1 MAIEK
6 KIKESEAAYLSDRFE
21 SGSAEEVLQW
31 TFGEFDDGAAICTSF
46 QTDGVVIIDM
56 AHKAGLQ
63 PRVFTIDSGR
73 LPEETFELID
83 KVRDKYRIDVEVY
96 TPESSEISE
105 MVTNNGVNLFYGNV
119 TMRMLCCEMRKVKP
133 LNRVLASLDA
143 WVTGLRRDQSTNRS
157 LTPKIQIDPD
167 HGNILKVSPL
177 ADWSEGDIWRYIH
190 ENDVPFN
197 DLYNRGYTSIGCA
210 PCTRPIAQG
219 EDSRAGRWW
228 WENGVLKECGIHL
241 TADHIRELI
250 DDRVRD

>member
-1 MAIEK
+1 MATK
-6 KIKESEAAYLSDRFE
+6 KRIKESEAENLADRFE
-21 SGSAEEVLQW
+21 SSSPEEILRW
-31 TFGEFDDGAAICTSF
+31 TFGEFDDRAAICTSF

-56 AHKAGLQ
+56 AHKSGLQ

-73 LPEETFELID
+73 LPEETFDLIE

-96 TPESSEISE
+96 NPASSEITK
-105 MVTNNGVNLFYGNV
+105 MVTKNGVNLFYGNV
-119 TMRMLCCEMRKVKP
+119 TMRMLCCETRKVKP
-133 LNRVLASLDA
+133 LNRVLSSLDA
-143 WVTGLRRDQSTNRS
+143 WVTGLRRDQSSNRS
-157 LTPKIQIDPD
+157 STPKIQIDSGHD
-167 HGNILKVSPL
+167 NILKVSPL
-177 ADWSEGDIWRYIH
+177 ANWSEREIWEYIH

-219 EDSRAGRWW
+219 EDTRAGRWW

-250 DDRVRD
+250 KD